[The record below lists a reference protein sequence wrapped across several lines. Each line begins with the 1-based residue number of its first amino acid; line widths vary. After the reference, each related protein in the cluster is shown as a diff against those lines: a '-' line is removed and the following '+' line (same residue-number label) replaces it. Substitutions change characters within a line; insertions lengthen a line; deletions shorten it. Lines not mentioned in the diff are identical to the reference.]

1 MIAWRIQLITRAGR
15 AYPEVSCA
23 VVFEPRAWPT
33 ISTMQHRC
41 PPPQAPPALRERVR
55 SLAQLGGFFARQ
67 GDGVPGIQAIW
78 QGSQRLHEFI
88 YAVDIHRTVTAL

>member
-23 VVFEPRAWPT
+23 VVFEPRAW
-33 ISTMQHRC
+33 
-41 PPPQAPPALRERVR
+41 PALRERVR